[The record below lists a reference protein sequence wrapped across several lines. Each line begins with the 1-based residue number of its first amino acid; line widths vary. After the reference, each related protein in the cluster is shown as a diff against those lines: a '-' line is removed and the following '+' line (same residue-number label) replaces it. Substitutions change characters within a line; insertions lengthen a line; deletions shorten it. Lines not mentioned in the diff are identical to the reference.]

1 MDRLRVQK
9 GSFAVVAHPVTGG
22 VLITVERTPEG
33 RMADWSFC
41 SIFLTPEEAAKLCSY
56 LVDAVDGVS
65 AGLFREEV

>member
-9 GSFAVVAHPVTGG
+9 GCYAMVAQPIDDG
-22 VLITVERTPEG
+22 VLISVERTPEK
-33 RMADWSFC
+33 MADWSFQ
-41 SIFLTPEEAAKLCSY
+41 SIFLGPEDAARLCSY